1 MGRIAMGSFSTQS
14 LSFRPVLLGT
24 CLAGLMGLAPANA
37 EMLQF
42 ATPDGTKSWPKLPD
56 IPDWHQDQELSL
68 KLGANFLVPDGA
80 DPATSEVTIQA
91 RGYPR
96 SGDTASLPQLMEKDR
111 AAVAPTITVTKH
123 PDVYDKDTTAFT
135 MVAFAP
141 AAAGTGDWRAIAYS
155 EEDDY
160 LLAFT
165 LDARSKA
172 AYDKNLPVFTAL
184 IRRYAKDIP

>member
-1 MGRIAMGSFSTQS
+1 MPGQSFTSAI
-14 LSFRPVLLGT
+14 LGT
-24 CLAGLMGLAPANA
+24 CLAVALGIAPAKA

-56 IPDWHQDQELSL
+56 IADWHQDQELSM
-68 KLGANFLVPDGA
+68 KLAANFLVPDGA
-80 DPATSEVTIQA
+80 DPTTSEVTIYA

-96 SGDTASLPQLMEKDR
+96 IGDTSSLSQLMDKDR
-111 AAVAPTITVTKH
+111 AAATPTTEVTKR
-123 PDVYDKDTTAFT
+123 PDVYDKDSTPFNLL
-135 MVAFAP
+135 AFAP
-141 AAAGTGDWRAIAYS
+141 AAGQAGDWKAVAYS
-155 EEDDY
+155 EEGDY

-184 IRRYAKDIP
+184 IRRYAKDIPW

>member
-1 MGRIAMGSFSTQS
+1 MARQPFAS
-14 LSFRPVLLGT
+14 LLLGT
-24 CLAGLMGLAPANA
+24 CLAGWIGFAPAQA

-42 ATPDGTKSWPKLPD
+42 ATPDGTISWPKLPD
-56 IPDWHQDQELSL
+56 IPDWHQDQEASM

-91 RGYPR
+91 RGYSR
-96 SGDTASLPQLMEKDR
+96 SGETASLSQLMDKDR
-111 AAVAPTITVTKH
+111 GAAPPATAVTKSA
-123 PDVYDKDTTAFT
+123 DVYDKDSTPFT
-135 MVAFAP
+135 MVTFAP
-141 AAAGTGDWRAIAYS
+141 ASGQAGGWKAVAYS
-155 EEDDY
+155 EEGEY

-184 IRRYAKDIP
+184 IKRYAKDIPW

>member
-1 MGRIAMGSFSTQS
+1 MALGSA
-14 LSFRPVLLGT
+14 PVR
-24 CLAGLMGLAPANA
+24 A

-68 KLGANFLVPDGA
+68 KFTANFLVPDGA

-96 SGDTASLPQLMEKDR
+96 SGDTSNLSQLMDKDR
-111 AAVAPTITVTKH
+111 AAAASTTDVTKR
-123 PDVYDKDTTAFT
+123 PDVYDKDSTPFA

-141 AAAGTGDWRAIAYS
+141 AGGQAGDWKAVAYS
-155 EEDDY
+155 EEGEY

-165 LDARSKA
+165 MNARSKA
-172 AYDKNLPVFTAL
+172 AFDKNLPVFTAL
-184 IRRYAKDIP
+184 IRRYAKDIPW

>member
-1 MGRIAMGSFSTQS
+1 MARPLVVS
-14 LSFRPVLLGT
+14 LLLGT
-24 CLAGLMGLAPANA
+24 CLAGWIGYAPAQA

-42 ATPDGTKSWPKLPD
+42 AAADGTKSWPKLPD
-56 IPDWHQDQELSL
+56 IPDWHQDQESSM
-68 KLGANFLVPDGA
+68 KFDANFLVPDGA

-91 RGYPR
+91 RGYSR
-96 SGDTASLPQLMEKDR
+96 SGDTSSLSQLMDKDR
-111 AAVAPTITVTKH
+111 DAATQATAVTKGA
-123 PDVYDKDTTAFT
+123 DVYDKDSTPFT

-141 AAAGTGDWRAIAYS
+141 AAGQAGDWKAVAYS
-155 EEDDY
+155 EEGDY

-184 IRRYAKDIP
+184 IKKYAKDIPW

>member
-1 MGRIAMGSFSTQS
+1 MARHTLATA
-14 LSFRPVLLGT
+14 VLGT
-24 CLAGLMGLAPANA
+24 CLAVLQGFPSARA

-56 IPDWHQDQELSL
+56 IPDWHQDQESSM

-91 RGYPR
+91 HGYPR
-96 SGDTASLPQLMEKDR
+96 SGDTASLSQLMDKDR
-111 AAVAPTITVTKH
+111 DAAPAATAVTKR

-135 MVAFAP
+135 MMAFAP
-141 AAAGTGDWRAIAYS
+141 AAGGTGDRKAVAYS
-155 EEDDY
+155 EEGDY

-172 AYDKNLPVFTAL
+172 AYDKNLPIFTAL
-184 IRRYAKDIP
+184 IRRYAKDIPW

>member
-1 MGRIAMGSFSTQS
+1 MARQSFATAM
-14 LSFRPVLLGT
+14 LGA
-24 CLAGLMGLAPANA
+24 CLAGLIGFGPAQA

-56 IPDWHQDQELSL
+56 IPDWHQDQELSM
-68 KLGANFLVPDGA
+68 KLSANFLVPDGA

-91 RGYPR
+91 RGYAR
-96 SGDTASLPQLMEKDR
+96 SGDTASLPQLMDKDR
-111 AAVAPTITVTKH
+111 AAVPPSTAVTKH
-123 PDVYDKDTTAFT
+123 PDVYDRDSTAFT

-141 AAAGTGDWRAIAYS
+141 AAGQAGNWKAIAYS
-155 EEDDY
+155 EEGDY
-160 LLAFT
+160 LLAFA

-184 IRRYAKDIP
+184 IKKYAKDIPW

>member
-1 MGRIAMGSFSTQS
+1 MARFASA
-14 LSFRPVLLGT
+14 LLGAS
-24 CLAGLMGLAPANA
+24 LAVILGSAAASA

-56 IPDWHQDQELSL
+56 IPDWHQDQELSM
-68 KLGANFLVPDGA
+68 KLGANILVPDGA
-80 DPATSEVTIQA
+80 DPATAEATIQA
-91 RGYPR
+91 RGYSR
-96 SGDTASLPQLMEKDR
+96 MGENASLSQLMDKDR
-111 AAVAPTITVTKH
+111 AAVPSSIAVTNRPT
-123 PDVYDKDTTAFT
+123 VYDKDATAFT

-141 AAAGTGDWRAIAYS
+141 AAGRGGDWKATAYS
-155 EEDDY
+155 EEGEY

-184 IRRYAKDIP
+184 IKKYAKDIPW

>member
-1 MGRIAMGSFSTQS
+1 MA
-14 LSFRPVLLGT
+14 RPILASALLGI
-24 CLAGLMGLAPANA
+24 CMAVLAASAPARA

-42 ATPDGTKSWPKLPD
+42 DTPDGAKSWPKLPD
-56 IPDWHQDQELSL
+56 IPDWHQDQESSM

-80 DPATSEVTIQA
+80 DPATAEATIQA

-96 SGDTASLPQLMEKDR
+96 SGDTSSLPQLMDKDR
-111 AAVAPTITVTKH
+111 DAAPPATAVSKR
-123 PDVYDKDTTAFT
+123 PDVYDKDSTPFT
-135 MVAFAP
+135 LVAFAP
-141 AAAGTGDWRAIAYS
+141 AAGKAGDWKAVAYS
-155 EEDDY
+155 EEGEY

-184 IRRYAKDIP
+184 IKRYAKDIPW